1 MKANVMK
8 NFKKKNKKNK
18 GFTLVELIIVI
29 AIIAVLGII
38 LAPQYIKYV
47 DKSRW
52 ATDQN
57 NAKTLLKEVQ
67 TAVVDVQES
76 DGSVTDGTLVLTK
89 TADPSCNFSNDV
101 KTALTNAD
109 ANWNKT
115 RVTNKGKA
123 TGAMSTYTITI
134 SGNQVTG
141 AWSGGTST
149 STGTDTGT
157 GH

>member
-1 MKANVMK
+1 MNAMVTK

-29 AIIAVLGII
+29 AIIAILGVI

-67 TAVVDVQES
+67 TAVVAVQEES
-76 DGSVTDGTLVLTK
+76 STDTDIAAGTIAFSRTQDAKTGCSSTVTDAIKDKLTE
-89 TADPSCNFSNDV
+89 AD
-101 KTALTNAD
+101 K
-109 ANWNKT
+109 NWGDTK
-115 RVTNKGKA
+115 VTNKGKA
-123 TGAMSTYTITI
+123 DGAKGTFTITI
-134 SGNQVTG
+134 DDKGQVTG
-141 AWSGGTST
+141 AWN
-149 STGTDTGT
+149 
-157 GH
+157 

>member
-1 MKANVMK
+1 MKANVTK
-8 NFKKKNKKNK
+8 NFKTKNKKNK

-67 TAVVDVQES
+67 TAVVAVQES
-76 DGSVTDGTLVLTK
+76 DATPETGTITIERGKAIAADNFTATSEVGKELDKTDTNWRDTK
-89 TADPSCNFSNDV
+89 
-101 KTALTNAD
+101 
-109 ANWNKT
+109 
-115 RVTNKGKA
+115 VTNKGKA
-123 TGAMSTYTITI
+123 SGAKKKFTITI
-134 SGNQVTG
+134 ANDYQVTG
-141 AWSGGTST
+141 EWS
-149 STGTDTGT
+149 D
-157 GH
+157 

>member
-1 MKANVMK
+1 MKANVTK
-8 NFKKKNKKNK
+8 NFKTKNKKNK

-67 TAVVDVQES
+67 TAVVAVQEGEVKAK
-76 DGSVTDGTLVLTK
+76 DGVTAGTITMEKDKSKVTLSTIS
-89 TADPSCNFSNDV
+89 AAV
-101 KTALTNAD
+101 KEALTAAD
-109 ANWNKT
+109 ANWENT
-115 RVTNKGKA
+115 TVTNKGKA
-123 TGAMSTYTITI
+123 SGAMDKFTITI
-134 SGNQVTG
+134 DENNQVTG
-141 AWSGGTST
+141 EWSKNNASGN
-149 STGTDTGT
+149 
-157 GH
+157 

>member
-1 MKANVMK
+1 MNAMITK

-67 TAVVDVQES
+67 TAVVDVQEA
-76 DGSVTDGTLVLTK
+76 GGTLPSTDATIVMDKDHDKVQVAAAITTDLKNSLTK
-89 TADPSCNFSNDV
+89 
-101 KTALTNAD
+101 AD
-109 ANWNKT
+109 ANWEDIK
-115 RVTNKGKA
+115 VTNKGNA
-123 TGAMSTYTITI
+123 DGAKDTFTITVKDD
-134 SGNQVTG
+134 GQVTG
-141 AWSGGTST
+141 AWN
-149 STGTDTGT
+149 
-157 GH
+157 